1 MSGLKTIQ
9 TNPQPGTYRVLAA
22 IFSWIPPELSLARV
36 RPECVGVRARV
47 HHLYRAP
54 GEIQGEVRD
63 QVEKDDADLENRHPR
78 VVQHV
83 ELLDGK
89 MEPSAVKQIDPV
101 MCQDKDQKPHRQY
114 GVVDQRAPQQRATHR
129 LDTHNLPPVLKRPPP
144 R

>member
-1 MSGLKTIQ
+1 
-9 TNPQPGTYRVLAA
+9 
-22 IFSWIPPELSLARV
+22 
-36 RPECVGVRARV
+36 VRARV
-47 HHLYRAP
+47 HHLYRPP
-54 GEIQGEVRD
+54 GKIQGDVRD

-89 MEPSAVKQIDPV
+89 VEPSAVKQIDPV

-129 LDTHNLPPVLKRPPP
+129 LDTHNLPPVPHPVKELKVNWASFGGFVATVANPEIIAE
-144 R
+144 